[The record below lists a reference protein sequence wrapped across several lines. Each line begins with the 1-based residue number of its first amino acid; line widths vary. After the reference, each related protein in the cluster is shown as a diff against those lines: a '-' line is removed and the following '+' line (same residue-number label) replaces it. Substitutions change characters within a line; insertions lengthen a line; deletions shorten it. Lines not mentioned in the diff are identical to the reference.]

1 MAGLTSQIKKCIEG
15 KLEQGF
21 DKFIIFPFGDIG
33 MQVKRILNVSYGIQE
48 AYVLDNHLCKYN
60 LKIRELS
67 YLEKIDCRDY
77 CLILSSI
84 DQNIYDSLKADVVK
98 YLKNENIAEISGVSS
113 SAGGGVTAI
122 GKYSYGPLCR
132 NHPYIESIGA
142 FCSFA
147 VGTEVVQNHEMN
159 YLTTH
164 PMIYAGVNLENFKEY
179 TEYKGYE
186 WYFGGV
192 TPQKDKIKKRRKIR
206 IGNDVWLG
214 RNVLITN
221 YADIGNGV
229 IAGAGS
235 IITKDVPD
243 YAVIAGA
250 PARIIRYRYSFDEIE
265 GLNKIGW
272 WEWSDE
278 KIRERYED
286 FYLPV
291 GEFIKK
297 YQKEG

>member
-1 MAGLTSQIKKCIEG
+1 M
-15 KLEQGF
+15 
-21 DKFIIFPFGDIG
+21 
-33 MQVKRILNVSYGIQE
+33 
-48 AYVLDNHLCKYN
+48 
-60 LKIRELS
+60 
-67 YLEKIDCRDY
+67 
-77 CLILSSI
+77 
-84 DQNIYDSLKADVVK
+84 
-98 YLKNENIAEISGVSS
+98 
-113 SAGGGVTAI
+113 
-122 GKYSYGPLCR
+122 
-132 NHPYIESIGA
+132 
-142 FCSFA
+142 
-147 VGTEVVQNHEMN
+147 
-159 YLTTH
+159 
-164 PMIYAGVNLENFKEY
+164 
-179 TEYKGYE
+179 
-186 WYFGGV
+186 
-192 TPQKDKIKKRRKIR
+192 
-206 IGNDVWLG
+206 WLG